1 MKNALRKVGV
11 VLVGVAS
18 ASAAAVPAFATGG
31 NLTAPTVD
39 MTDFY
44 TVATVVIGVIA
55 GIFIVK
61 KAIAMFRG

>member
-18 ASAAAVPAFATGG
+18 ASAAA
-31 NLTAPTVD
+31 VD